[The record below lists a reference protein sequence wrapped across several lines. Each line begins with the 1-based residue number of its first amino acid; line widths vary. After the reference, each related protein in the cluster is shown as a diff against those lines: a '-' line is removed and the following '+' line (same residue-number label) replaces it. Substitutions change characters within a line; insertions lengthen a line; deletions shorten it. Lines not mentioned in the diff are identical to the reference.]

1 MQIYYPNCQQHHPK
15 IARTGDILKDL
26 SQNACHP
33 VHDKCL
39 AALKVVRGNSQ
50 LNVDWISSL
59 KAGPSLMLQSK
70 GQEDHFC

>member
-1 MQIYYPNCQQHHPK
+1 M
-15 IARTGDILKDL
+15 KDL
-26 SQNACHP
+26 SQNACQP

-70 GQEDHFC
+70 GQEDHFLQRNKAKQFRIKGLSSFLLH